1 MNADGEDPIKATES
15 CEGTVSRSEWIP
27 EVEESKKPIVGKTI
41 FSSLEEAYEF
51 YNNYARC
58 AGFSVRKCSCKY
70 ASESKMDDSSSEM
83 EDELNLKK
91 NRLIVWKR
99 FVCARE
105 GNTDQKAQK
114 KKGQLKR
121 RRGETRDNCP
131 AVMIVAFQKS
141 ISKYIVKKFIE
152 VHSHDLATPRKK
164 HLLNSHRMVTKTQ
177 RSLQDDFQASNIKT
191 TQTMAVLSAQLGG
204 YENIGCTEKDLTNY
218 ERDKRQKSKGCDAQM
233 LYEHFEEMKELH
245 LTFEYEVKV
254 DEENSLLHCFWAD
267 HIARQSYKYFGDV
280 IVFDTT
286 YNTNRYGLIFAPF
299 TGVNHHGQS
308 ITLGCGFIHDET
320 TESFIWLFESWRKA
334 MQGKS
339 PKAIITDQDP
349 AMTKAI
355 SIVFPNTFHRYCIWH
370 IMQKVPEKLGAIAH
384 RDEFIRPFNDC
395 VWNSQTSEDFE
406 DSWEKLMTENGL
418 EDNVWLNSIY
428 AIRHKWI
435 PAFVRHVFFAGMS
448 SSQRSESM
456 NAFFR
461 SYISKRNS
469 FIDFIV
475 RFDRALAR
483 QRHNELAADH
493 ETISSKP
500 KLKMP
505 CEMEKVMGET
515 YTRRIF
521 YKF

>member
-1 MNADGEDPIKATES
+1 
-15 CEGTVSRSEWIP
+15 
-27 EVEESKKPIVGKTI
+27 
-41 FSSLEEAYEF
+41 
-51 YNNYARC
+51 
-58 AGFSVRKCSCKY
+58 
-70 ASESKMDDSSSEM
+70 
-83 EDELNLKK
+83 
-91 NRLIVWKR
+91 
-99 FVCARE
+99 
-105 GNTDQKAQK
+105 
-114 KKGQLKR
+114 
-121 RRGETRDNCP
+121 
-131 AVMIVAFQKS
+131 
-141 ISKYIVKKFIE
+141 
-152 VHSHDLATPRKK
+152 
-164 HLLNSHRMVTKTQ
+164 
-177 RSLQDDFQASNIKT
+177 
-191 TQTMAVLSAQLGG
+191 MAVLSAQLGG

-218 ERDKRQKSKGCDAQM
+218 ERDKRQKSKGRDAQM

-299 TGVNHHGQS
+299 MGVNHHGQS

-334 MQGKS
+334 MQGES

-355 SIVFPNTFHRYCIWH
+355 SIVFSNTFHRYCIWH

-428 AIRHKWI
+428 AVRHKWI
-435 PAFVRHVFFAGMS
+435 PAFVRHVFFA
-448 SSQRSESM
+448 
-456 NAFFR
+456 
-461 SYISKRNS
+461 
-469 FIDFIV
+469 DFIV

-493 ETISSKP
+493 ETISRLDYVAEGERENDDIYVYNVFKVARLEENDCDRVVRYEVSK
-500 KLKMP
+500 KHADCSCLKFQFKGIP
-505 CEMEKVMGET
+505 CRHILCVL
-515 YTRRIF
+515 RRVRIPILPE
-521 YKF
+521 YYILKRWIRYARVGSIHDNDEVAIKPDCDDSISLCHSNLSQICRLLVDEGSSSKQGYLLAKERLYDILRDV

>member
-15 CEGTVSRSEWIP
+15 YEGTVSRSEWIP

-99 FVCARE
+99 FLCAGE
-105 GNTDQKAQK
+105 GNIDQKAQK

-131 AVMIVAFQKS
+131 VVMIVAFQKS

-164 HLLNSHRMVTKTQ
+164 HLLNSHRRVTKTQ
-177 RSLQDDFQASNIKT
+177 RSLQDDFQASNIKM

-204 YENIGCTEKDLTNY
+204 YENIGCIEKDLTNY
-218 ERDKRQKSKGCDAQM
+218 ERDKRQKSKGRDAQM

-245 LTFEYEVKV
+245 LTYEYEVKV
-254 DEENSLLHCFWAD
+254 DEENSLLNYFWAD
-267 HIARQSYKYFGDV
+267 HITQS
-280 IVFDTT
+280 T
-286 YNTNRYGLIFAPF
+286 
-299 TGVNHHGQS
+299 
-308 ITLGCGFIHDET
+308 
-320 TESFIWLFESWRKA
+320 
-334 MQGKS
+334 
-339 PKAIITDQDP
+339 
-349 AMTKAI
+349 
-355 SIVFPNTFHRYCIWH
+355 
-370 IMQKVPEKLGAIAH
+370 EKLGAIAH

-395 VWNSQTSEDFE
+395 VWNSQMSEDFE
-406 DSWEKLMTENGL
+406 DSWEKLMTENG
-418 EDNVWLNSIY
+418 
-428 AIRHKWI
+428 
-435 PAFVRHVFFAGMS
+435 MS
-448 SSQRSESM
+448 SSQRSKSM

-461 SYISKRNS
+461 SYISKCNS

-483 QRHNELAADH
+483 QRHNELAANH

-500 KLKMP
+500 KLKMS

-521 YKF
+521 YKFQNELFEGLDYVAEGERENDDIYVHNVFKVASLEENDYD